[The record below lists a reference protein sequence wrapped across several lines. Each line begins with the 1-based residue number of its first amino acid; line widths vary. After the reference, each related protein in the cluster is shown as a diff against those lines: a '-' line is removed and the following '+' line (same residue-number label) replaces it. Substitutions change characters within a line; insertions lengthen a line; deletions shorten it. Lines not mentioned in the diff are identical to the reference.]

1 LLYVPSHTA
10 RSLYRDL
17 AAAGVPK
24 TTPKGRLDFHAA
36 RVAFINFLIENG
48 DVTPKEL
55 QELARHSSIDMSW
68 NVYGRAN
75 EERARDAVENLSA
88 IMEIEAESVPFVHRL
103 AVGAEREN
111 ATPVNTGGCALTK
124 LAPALG
130 LEHSPSWMKAPR
142 FQVKSP
148 RTRCSLP
155 RCRYYLRNR
164 VMVSPGIWGGPG
176 ALLRAASMHPPDLQL
191 IIDAWGMLPDDVRKQ
206 MLTILRDFELLGQR
220 DSA

>member
-1 LLYVPSHTA
+1 MLYVPSHTA

-111 ATPVNTGGCALTK
+111 ATPLCNRRLRFYGTGSGA
-124 LAPALG
+124 
-130 LEHSPSWMKAPR
+130 
-142 FQVKSP
+142 
-148 RTRCSLP
+148 
-155 RCRYYLRNR
+155 RNR
-164 VMVSPGIWGGPG
+164 TPFPCF
-176 ALLRAASMHPPDLQL
+176 A
-191 IIDAWGMLPDDVRKQ
+191 
-206 MLTILRDFELLGQR
+206 QR
-220 DSA
+220 RRIPAERREVKAVQRVGEIA